1 MTQNHDVELSNRRFI
16 RGVNIG
22 GWLVLERF
30 ITPYF
35 FALTDCHININGDF
49 RFYPNQINAPPTTSP
64 IYKPIDSS
72 CKPLTPYP
80 IDEWTLTGAF
90 NDKDIARKYL
100 EIHYDNFVTRKD
112 ITALRLARVTHVRV
126 PLGHW
131 ILGDIA
137 EDEPYVE
144 GGWPYFQRLVN
155 WCREEGIEVWPD
167 IHTVRCFYLTQSIIC
182 LRIDTYLLC
191 FYTYMLICYCFRLLE
206 ARMASIILVMP

>member
-30 ITPYF
+30 IAPYF
-35 FALTDCHININGDF
+35 FALTDCHINGDF

-167 IHTVRCFYLTQSIIC
+167 IHTVRCFYRTQSIIC

>member
-1 MTQNHDVELSNRRFI
+1 MTLNHDTEPSGSRRYI

-30 ITPYF
+30 IAPYF
-35 FALTDCHININGDF
+35 FALTNCHINGDF
-49 RFYPNQINAPPTTSP
+49 RFYPNQIDAPPTTNP
-64 IYKPIDSS
+64 LYKAMDSS
-72 CKPLTPYP
+72 CKPLNPYP

-90 NDKDIARKYL
+90 KDKDIARKYL
-100 EIHYDNFVTRKD
+100 EIHYDNFVTRND

-167 IHTVRCFYLTQSIIC
+167 IHTVRSLHNRINPLVCTCSPYSYAFFY
-182 LRIDTYLLC
+182 R
-191 FYTYMLICYCFRLLE
+191 
-206 ARMASIILVMP
+206 